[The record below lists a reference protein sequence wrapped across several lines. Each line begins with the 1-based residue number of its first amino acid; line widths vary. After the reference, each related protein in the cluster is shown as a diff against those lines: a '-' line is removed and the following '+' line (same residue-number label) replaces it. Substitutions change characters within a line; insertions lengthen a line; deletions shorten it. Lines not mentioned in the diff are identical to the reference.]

1 MKQVSNLVHLLAG
14 IAVLAILACVVYVE
28 AHRGRQQLAFID
40 AQPAKRV
47 NPNLPSDDSI
57 LEAAEGKKDVFDL
70 KDEAASGDDAA
81 LTPSTSSNTPSYHER
96 VNPGDISAPYH
107 FLHGR
112 FPLTTSKI
120 FRFEVPPRTI
130 HPVLRGTF
138 RSVATRQ
145 DVGGSPS
152 VEVLLLDEEEFARF
166 VSHKS
171 VIATYTSIPSSHGD
185 IRWELNANDP
195 DPQKNYLVFRNST
208 EGQRPIVVDADFS
221 ASFE

>member
-1 MKQVSNLVHLLAG
+1 VKQVSILMHLLAG

-28 AHRGRQQLAFID
+28 AHRGRQQLASID
-40 AQPAKRV
+40 AQPAKRA

-57 LEAAEGKKDVFDL
+57 LEAAEGKKNVFDL
-70 KDEAASGDDAA
+70 KDEAAGGSDASPM
-81 LTPSTSSNTPSYHER
+81 PSTSSDTPAYHER
-96 VNPGDISAPYH
+96 VNPGNISAANH

-120 FRFEVPPRTI
+120 FRFEVPPRALR
-130 HPVLRGTF
+130 PELRGTF
-138 RSVATRQ
+138 RTVATRQ

-152 VEVLLLDEEEFARF
+152 VEVVLLNEEEFASF

-171 VIATYTSIPSSHGD
+171 VVAMYTSNPSSRGN
-185 IRWELNANDP
+185 ILWELKANVA